1 MFEWCM
7 VGCNPKKKHRKT
19 CDEKKSEYMFTTCN
33 NSTHN
38 NQHNWE
44 GTYMIILITKRIFTS
59 KVKGY
64 SGILV
69 MIYNLKPIS

>member
-44 GTYMIILITKRIFTS
+44 G
-59 KVKGY
+59 
-64 SGILV
+64 
-69 MIYNLKPIS
+69 NLHDHLNN